1 MLHHIVMWKIKD
13 LGAEGDKATNVAKA
27 KALLDACAELVPGIE
42 RFDVA
47 TTQPGLE
54 GTHDLVLNSSFTDR
68 AALAAYQTHPSHVAL
83 KPFMRKVVQE
93 RQCMD
98 YET

>member
-13 LGAEGDKATNVAKA
+13 LGPEGDKAANIAHA
-27 KALLDACAELVPGIE
+27 KALLDACAKLVPGIE
-42 RFDVA
+42 RFEVA
-47 TTQPGLE
+47 TAQPGLE
-54 GTHDLVLNSSFTDR
+54 GTCDLVLNSAFTDR
-68 AALAAYQTHPSHVAL
+68 AALAAYQTHPSHAAL

-93 RQCMD
+93 RHCMD

>member
-27 KALLDACAELVPGIE
+27 RALLDACAQLVPGIT
-42 RFDVA
+42 RFEVA
-47 TTQPGLE
+47 TAQPGLE
-54 GTHDLVLNSSFTDR
+54 GTCDLVLNSTFADR

-83 KPFMRKVVQE
+83 KPFMRKVVLE

>member
-13 LGAEGDKATNVAKA
+13 LGTEGDKASNVAQA
-27 KALLDACAELVPGIE
+27 KALLDACAQLVPGIE

-47 TTQPGLE
+47 TAQPGLE
-54 GTHDLVLNSSFTDR
+54 STYDLVLNSTFTDR

-83 KPFMRKVVQE
+83 KPFMRRVVLE

>member
-27 KALLDACAELVPGIE
+27 KALLDACAQLVPGIT
-42 RFDVA
+42 RFEVA
-47 TTQPGLE
+47 KAQPGLE
-54 GTHDLVLNSSFTDR
+54 GTCDLVLNSTFADR

-83 KPFMRKVVQE
+83 KPFMRKVVLE

>member
-13 LGAEGDKATNVAKA
+13 LGAEGDKAANIAQA
-27 KALLDACAELVPGIE
+27 KALLEACAQLVPGIT

-47 TTQPGLE
+47 TAQPGLE
-54 GTHDLVLNSSFTDR
+54 ATYDLVLNSSFTDR
-68 AALAAYQTHPSHVAL
+68 DALAAYQTHPSHVAL
-83 KPFMRKVVQE
+83 KPFMRKVVLE

-98 YET
+98 YEI